1 MVAVYG
7 NLMVMGIAVA
17 LFVATINLGKKR
29 AAQVKGETPP
39 STATATPVTQPPA

>member
-17 LFVATINLGKKR
+17 LFVATINLGKR
-29 AAQVKGETPP
+29 R
-39 STATATPVTQPPA
+39 VTESEGDAPPATTTPATERPR

>member
-17 LFVATINLGKKR
+17 LLVATVNLGRRSQVPPKAEGPR
-29 AAQVKGETPP
+29 AVPPPTPE
-39 STATATPVTQPPA
+39 VQP

>member
-17 LFVATINLGKKR
+17 LFVATVNLGKKR
-29 AAQVKGETPP
+29 ESQAEADSPH
-39 STATATPVTQPPA
+39 ATVTPVTEPPQ

>member
-17 LFVATINLGKKR
+17 LFVATVNLGKR
-29 AAQVKGETPP
+29 RQAQPEEQVTDQP
-39 STATATPVTQPPA
+39 S

>member
-17 LFVATINLGKKR
+17 LFVATINLGKKQQSQ
-29 AAQVKGETPP
+29 AKGRFSDKSIAP
-39 STATATPVTQPPA
+39 ATDPLP

>member
-1 MVAVYG
+1 MTAVYG

-29 AAQVKGETPP
+29 DSAAKGEDP
-39 STATATPVTQPPA
+39 AVANPVTEP

>member
-29 AAQVKGETPP
+29 GSQSEDNVPVPAIAPATDPP
-39 STATATPVTQPPA
+39 R